1 MEFWNELVTGKSWEV
16 LLKLRREPV
25 PFTLIGGWA
34 AYLWTRMQKSK
45 DIDIVLEDHASLEYL
60 KQHFTLKKND
70 SLRKYEI
77 IVDGID
83 IDIYVPYF
91 SRLTLP
97 AEDIGGYST
106 IVENI
111 RVARPEALLV
121 LKQGAEMD
129 RGDSV
134 KGRKDRLDIMALVL
148 RTEMDWQL
156 YRELLERY
164 SLAGHLQRLRGIVT
178 GFEDIRYL
186 GLNPREFKLAK
197 GKIAEIVRHL

>member
-45 DIDIVLEDHASLEYL
+45 DIDIVLEDHAGLEYL

-83 IDIYVPYF
+83 VDIYVPYF

-97 AEDIGGYST
+97 AEDIRGYST

-164 SLAGHLQRLRGIVT
+164 SLAGHLQRLRGIV
-178 GFEDIRYL
+178 GSFEDIRYL

>member
-45 DIDIVLEDHASLEYL
+45 DIDIVLDDHAGLEYL

-97 AEDIGGYST
+97 AEDIRGYST

>member
-45 DIDIVLEDHASLEYL
+45 DIDIVLEDHAGLEYL

-97 AEDIGGYST
+97 AEDIRGYST

-164 SLAGHLQRLRGIVT
+164 SLAGHLQRLRGIV
-178 GFEDIRYL
+178 GSFEDIRYL

>member
-16 LLKLRREPV
+16 LLRLRREPV

-45 DIDIVLEDHASLEYL
+45 DIDIVLEDHAGLEYL

-97 AEDIGGYST
+97 AEDIRGYST

-164 SLAGHLQRLRGIVT
+164 SLAGHLQRLRGIV
-178 GFEDIRYL
+178 GSFEDIRYL

>member
-70 SLRKYEI
+70 SLRRYEI

-83 IDIYVPYF
+83 VDIYV
-91 SRLTLP
+91 
-97 AEDIGGYST
+97 T

-164 SLAGHLQRLRGIVT
+164 SLAGHLQRLRGIV
-178 GFEDIRYL
+178 GSFEDIRYL

-197 GKIAEIVRHL
+197 GKIAEILRHL

>member
-45 DIDIVLEDHASLEYL
+45 DIDIVLDDHAGLEYL

-97 AEDIGGYST
+97 AEDIRGYST

-121 LKQGAEMD
+121 LKQGAEME